1 MDGRGGMGPFIL
13 HPNESV
19 VDHSRGGGSI
29 VINNTVDAT
38 GADAMVDQ
46 KIRVAMEQA
55 SMQTIAA
62 IGDLR
67 RRGRGP

>member
-1 MDGRGGMGPFIL
+1 MDGRGGFLGML

-19 VDHSRGGGSI
+19 IDHTRGGGSPI
-29 VINNTVDAT
+29 VINNTVDAS
-38 GADAMVDQ
+38 GADPMVDQ
-46 KIRVAMEQA
+46 KIRIAMQEA